1 MWKEITR
8 DEIGRILGEFGLSF
22 DDFTMSVFSSG
33 HINMTYRIDI
43 SKDGELDSYVL
54 QCINTYVFRS
64 PELMMNNIA
73 RVTEHMEEKL
83 LASGA
88 DPYRKVLHFLKNKNG
103 KNYAY
108 GEEGH
113 FWRCYD
119 LVDGARTYDA
129 VEDLSMLESAGRAF
143 GNFQKLLSDFPM
155 ETLVETIPDFHN
167 TKLRLKSFFKMVE
180 EDPCGR
186 AAECQAEIEFF
197 RSRVDV
203 ASRLIDLQENGILPL
218 RVTHNDTKYNN
229 ILIDDE
235 TREAICV
242 LDLDTVMPGLAA
254 YDFGDAIR
262 FAACTAAE
270 DEQDLSLVKLDL
282 DLYEAFTRGFIGG
295 ADGFFTEVEIES
307 MAWGARNITTEL
319 AARFLEDYLCGDKYF
334 KIRREGQNLDRARA
348 QIQLVLDMEEKFETM
363 QQIVRKYAK

>member
-1 MWKEITR
+1 MPQTIERHEIER
-8 DEIGRILGEFGLSF
+8 VLREFGLRFDSF
-22 DDFTMSVFSSG
+22 TVSLFDSG
-33 HINMTYRIDI
+33 HINTTYRVDI
-43 SKDGELDSYVL
+43 NHGGKTESFVL
-54 QCINTYVFRS
+54 QCINSYVFRS

-73 RVTEHMEEKL
+73 RVTAHMEKKMVEAGL
-83 LASGA
+83 
-88 DPYRKVLHFLKNKNG
+88 DTYRHVLHFLRNQNG
-103 KNYAY
+103 NNYAY
-108 GEEGH
+108 GKDGH

-119 LVDGARTYDA
+119 FVDGARTYD
-129 VEDLSMLESAGRAF
+129 SMDNPKILRSAGEAF

-186 AAECQAEIEFF
+186 ACEAQPEISFLRDRAEI
-197 RSRVDV
+197 S
-203 ASRLIDLQENGILPL
+203 ARLIDLQESGVLPL

-235 TREAICV
+235 SHEAICV

-262 FAACTAAE
+262 FAACSAAE
-270 DEQDLSLVKLDL
+270 DEKRLELVKLDL
-282 DLYEAFTRGFIGG
+282 ARYEAFTSGFIGG
-295 ADGFFTEVEIES
+295 ADGFFTDVEIES
-307 MAWGARNITTEL
+307 MAWGARIITTEL

-334 KIRREGQNLDRARA
+334 KTDYQEHNLDRARA
-348 QIQLVLDMEEKFETM
+348 QIQLVRDMELKFDKMME
-363 QQIVRKYAK
+363 IVRKYA